1 MLSASPPAAPE
12 AGISADAA
20 APLVAAPSAAAEA
33 LIAEARERSRRR
45 RRRTALAAVI
55 AAAAIGGALLVTG
68 VFDGGR
74 TTGGGPGRPLPLAAR
89 TGEVTGYL
97 DPCIGAVLPGP
108 GRSTPAFAAGTVT
121 ALRGRPT
128 WRHTADGYQLR
139 LPASAPAAR
148 EHVAENQAFAL
159 NLPAGGYTL
168 VARYDGGSGPNVI
181 DVTVRAGRVVRQSFP
196 DICK

>member
-1 MLSASPPAAPE
+1 MQSASPRAAPKAE
-12 AGISADAA
+12 ISADAA
-20 APLVAAPSAAAEA
+20 APLVAVPSVAAEA

-55 AAAAIGGALLVTG
+55 VAAAIGGGLVVTG
-68 VFDGGR
+68 AFDGDR

-108 GRSTPAFAAGTVT
+108 GSTPAFAAGTVT

-128 WRHTADGYQLR
+128 WRHTADGYQLQ

-148 EHVAENQAFAL
+148 EHVAKNQAFAL